1 MLTCSDSRSEQILNC
16 AEELIRK
23 RGFNG
28 FSYAHIAS
36 ETGLS
41 KPSVHHYFPKKSDL
55 GLRLIARFG
64 EREFEVLAEIDAR
77 YSSCLVRL
85 REYARL
91 YEASLH
97 EDLMCLCGML
107 AAEHETLPLD
117 MQAAVREFFD
127 RHELWLEG
135 LLRAG
140 KAAGEI
146 EYHGE
151 ASDNAG
157 LILSLLQGALMLGK
171 TMGTSNRLSSA
182 TSHLIECYRSKSSS
196 AAASAPS

>member
-36 ETGLS
+36 ATGLS

-55 GLRLIARFG
+55 GLSLIARFG
-64 EREFEVLAEIDAR
+64 EREAEALAEIDAR
-77 YSSCLVRL
+77 YTSCLVRL

-97 EDLMCLCGML
+97 EQMMCLCGML
-107 AAEHETLPLD
+107 AAEHETLPEK
-117 MQAAVREFFD
+117 MQTAVRDFFKS
-127 RHELWLEG
+127 HEIWLEG

-140 KAAGEI
+140 ESAGEI
-146 EYHGE
+146 EYRGN

-157 LILSLLQGALMLGK
+157 LILSVLQGALMLGK
-171 TMGTSNRLSSA
+171 ALGPSNHLSTV
-182 TSHLIECYRSKSSS
+182 TSHLIECYRSKGGP
-196 AAASAPS
+196 AAAKPS